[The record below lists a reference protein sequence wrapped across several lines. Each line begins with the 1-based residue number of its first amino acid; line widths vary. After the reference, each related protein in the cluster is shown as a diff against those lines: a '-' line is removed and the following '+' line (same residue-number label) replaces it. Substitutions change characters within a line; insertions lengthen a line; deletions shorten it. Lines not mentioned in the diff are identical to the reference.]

1 MHPLLAI
8 VVLVAAHRDPQLL
21 ASQVVLE
28 VAALALPN
36 LHCHL
41 GIDPHQSLHQV
52 RQLVVAVCGNAR
64 NQIPREEVALSCVL
78 FLAEEEL
85 VFEQNHVPCYL
96 YRVALYQHLLPYLN
110 KEKIIHD
117 Q

>member
-1 MHPLLAI
+1 MHPHLAI
-8 VVLVAAHRDPQLL
+8 VVHLAAHPDPQLL
-21 ASQVVLE
+21 ASHVVLE
-28 VAALALPN
+28 VAALPN
-36 LHCHL
+36 LHFHL
-41 GIDPHQSLHQV
+41 GIDPHQSLRQV
-52 RQLVVAVCGNAR
+52 RQLVVDVCGNAR
-64 NQIPREEVALSCVL
+64 IQIPREEVALSCVL

-85 VFEQNHVPCYL
+85 VFEQNRAPCYL

>member
-1 MHPLLAI
+1 MHPHLAI
-8 VVLVAAHRDPQLL
+8 VVHVAAHPDPQLL

-96 YRVALYQHLLPYLN
+96 YRVDLYQHLLPYLN